1 MENKLN
7 EILSLMKRVN
17 EQFTPGEKE
26 SDFSSVQKYG
36 REKYGNFN
44 DNPSLD
50 IFDQGNFNKFKK
62 LKQFMDDIIGVKIS
76 LTKESDVKDSDEN
89 LILKNIQNI
98 LATQRRC
105 GLLGNVFEGLLYKE
119 PDMDNEADLKNGIE
133 LKTTGPNSNSIT
145 LFATGTNVI
154 LDISHNITDLLKG
167 QIGIAEPS
175 VEMYFGKTFFR
186 KSEIDGKEFE
196 FDFDQEHCV
205 EREIGL
211 LRDLSNNSILA
222 LFYLTL
228 TPRDSELDY
237 SLRIR
242 GTDIQSLDE
251 EICNFSL
258 PYERIEGPLGKKAKN
273 VFHVYGRV
281 IDEVVGGKKET
292 YAIFTNYESMTLK
305 ENLSTRA
312 LIEYGILKP
321 IISASLKSNDVI
333 ERQRAE
339 KEKKRKEELDR
350 FDRENELGFSGN
362 ELDESG
368 FSIYRNKN
376 GETVYKTD
384 YDSQIADHELKTV
397 FKVRGITFKLQLSA
411 LKMMYNIEKK

>member
-1 MENKLN
+1 M
-7 EILSLMKRVN
+7 
-17 EQFTPGEKE
+17 
-26 SDFSSVQKYG
+26 
-36 REKYGNFN
+36 
-44 DNPSLD
+44 
-50 IFDQGNFNKFKK
+50 
-62 LKQFMDDIIGVKIS
+62 
-76 LTKESDVKDSDEN
+76 
-89 LILKNIQNI
+89 
-98 LATQRRC
+98 
-105 GLLGNVFEGLLYKE
+105 
-119 PDMDNEADLKNGIE
+119 
-133 LKTTGPNSNSIT
+133 
-145 LFATGTNVI
+145 
-154 LDISHNITDLLKG
+154 
-167 QIGIAEPS
+167 
-175 VEMYFGKTFFR
+175 
-186 KSEIDGKEFE
+186 
-196 FDFDQEHCV
+196 
-205 EREIGL
+205 
-211 LRDLSNNSILA
+211 A
-222 LFYLTL
+222 LFYLAL

-242 GTDIQSLDE
+242 GTEIQSLDE
-251 EICNFSL
+251 EICKFSL

-281 IDEVVGGKKET
+281 IDEVVDGKKET

-339 KEKKRKEELDR
+339 KEKKRKEELGR
-350 FDRENELGFSGN
+350 FDRENELGFNGN
-362 ELDESG
+362 ELNESG

-384 YDSQIADHELKTV
+384 YDSQIADYELKTV

>member
-133 LKTTGPNSNSIT
+133 LKTTGPNSNAIT
-145 LFATGTNVI
+145 LFTRGSEAI
-154 LDISHNITDLLKG
+154 ADISPNISDLLKG
-167 QIGIAEPS
+167 QISIAEPS

-186 KSEIDGKEFE
+186 NTETADNEIE
-196 FDFDQEHCV
+196 FDNFEKKDYI
-205 EREIGL
+205 EREIG
-211 LRDLSNNSILA
+211 ILKDKQSGDVLA
-222 LFYLTL
+222 YFYL
-228 TPRDSELDY
+228 RVEAKDNRLDY
-237 SLRIR
+237 SLRVV
-242 GTDIQSLDE
+242 GANMPSLDE
-251 EICNFSL
+251 IFCSFSV
-258 PYERIEGPLGKKAKN
+258 PYNNIDGPLNEKVKN
-273 VFHVYGRV
+273 VFHVRGKIV
-281 IDEVVGGKKET
+281 DEFIGEKKET
-292 YAIFTNYESMTLK
+292 YAIFLGYEAMTLR
-305 ENLSTRA
+305 EGLSTRS
-312 LIEYGILKP
+312 LIENAILKP
-321 IISASLKSNDVI
+321 IINASLKSEDVI
-333 ERQRAE
+333 
-339 KEKKRKEELDR
+339 KRKEDEKNRKLKAADTENGIDFSDGEL
-350 FDRENELGFSGN
+350 NERYDYNRAG
-362 ELDESG
+362 EL
-368 FSIYRNKN
+368 IYRGKH
-376 GETVYKTD
+376 EI
-384 YDSQIADHELKTV
+384 QIANPELKTV
-397 FKVRGITFKLQLSA
+397 FKVRGVSFKLQLSH
-411 LKMMYNIEKK
+411 LSSMYDIEKK

>member
-1 MENKLN
+1 MKNKLD
-7 EILSLMKRVN
+7 EILSLMKRVD
-17 EQFTPGEKE
+17 EQFTPGDKE

-76 LTKESDVKDSDEN
+76 LTRENDVKDSDEN

-98 LATQRRC
+98 LSTQRRC

-119 PDMDNEADLKNGIE
+119 PDMAGEADLKNGIE

-145 LFATGTNVI
+145 LFTTGTNVI
-154 LDISHNITDLLKG
+154 LDISHKITDLLKG

-175 VEMYFGKTFFR
+175 VEMYFGKTFFKR
-186 KSEIDGKEFE
+186 SEMESKEFE
-196 FDFDQEHCV
+196 FEFKEEHSV
-205 EREIGL
+205 EREIGVL
-211 LRDLSNNSILA
+211 KDLRNNTVLA
-222 LFYLTL
+222 FFYLLL
-228 TPRDSELDY
+228 TPKDLELNY

-242 GTDIQSLDE
+242 GAEIQSLDE
-251 EICNFSL
+251 EICEFSL
-258 PYERIEGPLGKKAKN
+258 PYERIEGPIGKKAKN

-281 IDEVVGGKKET
+281 IDEIIDGKKET
-292 YAIFTNYESMTLK
+292 YAIFTSYESMVLK
-305 ENLSTRA
+305 DNLSTRA

-333 ERQRAE
+333 ERQKAE
-339 KEKKRKEELDR
+339 RKRKEELDNINR
-350 FDRENELGFSGN
+350 EKELAFDDKFINEAGVN
-362 ELDESG
+362 V
-368 FSIYRNKN
+368 YRNKN
-376 GETVYKTD
+376 GEVVYQTD
-384 YDSQIADHELKTV
+384 YDSQIADSELRTV
-397 FKVRGITFKLQLSA
+397 FKVRGITFKLQLNS
-411 LKMMYNIEKK
+411 LKMMYNIEKR